1 MNKILPI
8 VYTIATILIIIGALF
23 ILQAEKYGLAVLSL
37 GLVLNVFYR
46 FSTLNYESVKSFKIL
61 DVLRLANIL
70 FMIVACIGFFYDW
83 NQKFNFLMLTI
94 VFDLLLNLKEIS
106 FKSK

>member
-23 ILQAEKYGLAVLSL
+23 ILQGEVYGLAVLCL
-37 GLVLNVFYR
+37 GLLLNVIYR
-46 FSTLNYESVKSFKIL
+46 LTTLNYESVKSYKIM
-61 DVLRLANIL
+61 DVLRFANIL
-70 FMIVACIGFFYDW
+70 FMIVACIGFFTDW
-83 NQKFNFLMLTI
+83 DQKFNLLIVTI
-94 VFDLLLNLKEIS
+94 VLDLLLNLKEIS

>member
-23 ILQAEKYGLAVLSL
+23 ILQGEDYGLAVLSL
-37 GLVLNVFYR
+37 GLLLNVIYR
-46 FSTLNYESVKSFKIL
+46 FSTLNYVNVKSLKIM

-70 FMIVACIGFFYDW
+70 FMVVACFGFLTNWDD
-83 NQKFNFLMLTI
+83 KFNLLILTI
-94 VFDLLLNLKEIS
+94 VLDLLFNLKEIS
-106 FKSK
+106 FKTK